1 MVRPDHET
9 RRNVKRKPQVE
20 YADASPEVRAIYDEI
35 MDTMGSPEILNFLKA
50 LGHNPHALRA
60 VWSMLK
66 ETVIEG
72 EIPALLKQL
81 ILFKVSIVSGNEYCT
96 SLHGHG
102 ALNLDPTLTYDDLV
116 ALSGGSCTANLPPS
130 YPAAIDIVSRA
141 SLDPKSVADPDWNF
155 EDQLRDEGFSESE
168 IDELL
173 AVGFFSVMM
182 NMLTDTYDVPWESPF
197 PPPAD

>member
-1 MVRPDHET
+1 MK
-9 RRNVKRKPQVE
+9 RNTLIE
-20 YADASPEVRAIYDEI
+20 YDDASPEVRALYDEI
-35 MDTMGSPEILNFLKA
+35 MDTMGSPSVLNFLKA
-50 LGHNPHALRA
+50 LGHNPHVLRA
-60 VWSMLK
+60 VWTMLK

-81 ILFKVSIVSGNEYCT
+81 ILFKISINAGNEYCT
-96 SLHGHG
+96 ALHGHA

-116 ALSGGSCTANLPPS
+116 ALSGGACTANLPASFPV
-130 YPAAIDIVSRA
+130 AIEIITRA
-141 SLDPKSVADPDWNF
+141 SLQTKSIEELEWDF
-155 EDQLRDEGFSESE
+155 EDQLKDEGFSESE

-197 PPPAD
+197 PPDSD

>member
-1 MVRPDHET
+1 M
-9 RRNVKRKPQVE
+9 KRSSQVE
-20 YADASPEVRAIYDEI
+20 YEDASSEVRVVYDDI
-35 MDTMGSPEILNFLKA
+35 MDTMGSSAVLNFLKA

-60 VWSMLK
+60 VWSMLR

-81 ILFKVSIVSGNEYCT
+81 ILFKVSITAGNEYCT
-96 SLHGHG
+96 SLHGHA
-102 ALNLDPTLTYDDLV
+102 ALNLDPTLSYDDLV
-116 ALSGGSCTANLPPS
+116 ALSGGACTANLPPS
-130 YPAAIDIVSRA
+130 FPVAIEVVSRA
-141 SLDPKSVADPDWNF
+141 SLDSKGVGNPDWDF
-155 EDQLRDEGFSESE
+155 EGQLRDEGFSDSE

-197 PPPAD
+197 PP

>member
-1 MVRPDHET
+1 M
-9 RRNVKRKPQVE
+9 RRNIQVE
-20 YADASPEVRAIYDEI
+20 YESASLEVRAIYDEI

-50 LGHNPHALRA
+50 LGHNPHVLRA
-60 VWSMLK
+60 VWSMLR

-72 EIPALLKQL
+72 EIPALLKQW
-81 ILFKVSIVSGNEYCT
+81 ILFKVYIVAGNEYCT
-96 SLHGHG
+96 SLHGHA

-116 ALSGGSCTANLPPS
+116 ALSGGACTANLPPS
-130 YPAAIDIVSRA
+130 FPVAIDIVSRA
-141 SLDPKSVADPDWNF
+141 SLDPKSVGDPNWDF

-182 NMLTDTYDVPWESPF
+182 NMLTDSYDVPWESPF
-197 PPPAD
+197 PPTSS